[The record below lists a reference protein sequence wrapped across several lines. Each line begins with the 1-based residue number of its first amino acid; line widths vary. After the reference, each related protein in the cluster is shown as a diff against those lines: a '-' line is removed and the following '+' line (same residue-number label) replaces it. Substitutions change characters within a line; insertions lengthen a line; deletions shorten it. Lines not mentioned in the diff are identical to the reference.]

1 MIVYATNLHFIAIL
15 HTCNV
20 KFHDD
25 FLALNYSG
33 EQMRYISVFVLAV
46 LSFSALFG
54 EDIQDNQSNNPLD
67 LSITSDSKDPS
78 IYSEI
83 QKLSSKSVHSVGLQD
98 LLKGADTNYSLQS
111 KMLTVEQSKKNRT
124 IAQISFLPTFNLD
137 YTFQNNN
144 RDTIQYKNYNT
155 QTFNAKLN
163 LDLFSGFSTINSI
176 REKSATYRSSVAD
189 AEYTRQNI
197 YLQVIQQ
204 YYQYFDNVSQLLSLQ
219 RKLEQI
225 NSDISRVSK
234 LYEQGLSTI
243 DDLESLK
250 AQGSLSQYQISDVQL
265 SIEQNKLMLEY
276 LTNMNFDTLQRD
288 NISNPV
294 YEIKERKDLTSL
306 KEQIKALH
314 YQNKQLNYY
323 PTVSFFDTYTYNL
336 QLPQYIL
343 ANPLLAPTF
352 PQGQNIA
359 GLTVSLK
366 LFDDVG
372 LTLQKQ
378 YMKLGQLANEKNLLY
393 KQAEQKKDEKLYRK
407 SLEIARAKVASSEAS
422 LKSATIS
429 YQNIKKKYDAQLV
442 NFTDYLQA
450 LSTKFD
456 AEATYNASLNNYE
469 LQKANYIFYS
479 GQKIQDY
486 IK

>member
-1 MIVYATNLHFIAIL
+1 
-15 HTCNV
+15 
-20 KFHDD
+20 
-25 FLALNYSG
+25 
-33 EQMRYISVFVLAV
+33 MRYVSVFVLVV
-46 LSFSALFG
+46 LSFSNLFA
-54 EDIQDNQSNNPLD
+54 DDLLSSQDNDSLD
-67 LSITSDSKDPS
+67 LNIRSDSKDPS
-78 IYSEI
+78 IYSEV
-83 QKLSSKSVHSVGLQD
+83 QKLSSKSAHSIGLQD

-111 KMLTVEQSKKNRT
+111 KMLTVEQSRKNHT
-124 IAQISFLPTFNLD
+124 IAQVSFLPTLNLD
-137 YTFQNNN
+137 YTLQNNY
-144 RDTIQYKNYNT
+144 RDTAQYNNYNT

-163 LDLFSGFSTINSI
+163 LDIFSGFSTINTI
-176 REKSATYRSSVAD
+176 KEKSATYRSNVAD
-189 AEYTRQNI
+189 MEYTRENI

-234 LYEQGLSTI
+234 LYEQGLTTI

-250 AQGSLSQYQISDVQL
+250 SQGSLSEYQISDMKL

-276 LTNMNFDTLQRD
+276 LTNLSFDTLRRD
-288 NISNPV
+288 DIATPA

-306 KEQIKALH
+306 KEQINASI

-323 PTVSFFDTYTYNL
+323 PTVSFFDTYTYNIE
-336 QLPQYIL
+336 LPKYIA
-343 ANPLLAPTF
+343 ANPILAPTY

-366 LFDDVG
+366 LFDDIG

-378 YMKLGQLANEKNLLY
+378 YMKLGQLASEKNLLY

-407 SLEIARAKVASSEAS
+407 SLEIAKAKIVSSEAS

-456 AEATYNASLNNYE
+456 AEATYNSSLNNYE